1 MPQDDIA
8 KLQAIIK
15 ESAVQQDRN
24 AQVVV
29 YRKYFRRNKYVEN
42 KVMMKF
48 VYHYGYYYV
57 YICGM
62 QLLQYPRYCN
72 NSGSLTPLPCR
83 VVNHCLVE

>member
-29 YRKYFRRNKYVEN
+29 YCKYFRGNKYVEN

-57 YICGM
+57 YIKKACIKC
-62 QLLQYPRYCN
+62 LLMRKWVYN
-72 NSGSLTPLPCR
+72 NR
-83 VVNHCLVE
+83 